1 MNTNKLKGKMVEN
14 EITVTILAEKLG
26 IDKSTL
32 YRKLSNQGEKL
43 SIKEVNE
50 IVKILGL
57 TKEESLAIFFKDSVA
72 SDATK

>member
-50 IVKILGL
+50 IVKILSL